1 MRLVTYNIASQ
12 PIPRLAVRVGHRVLD
27 VEAASRV
34 DGEPLPNTLRGLLK
48 EGRGAVSRVQALAK
62 AAQSSAGRYSAAM
75 HEERAIRFL
84 PPLPD
89 TATLL
94 DLRAAPAG
102 GEPSAF
108 PRKAGEFVGH
118 NGAIAAAG
126 SSGTHRFM
134 PAPVFVLGRTSS
146 DIEPDD
152 AMDRIVGM
160 TLQFDLVDESGAVL
174 TGRVLGPE
182 FVTMD
187 EMGDPEDMWISC
199 AVNGTECVRVNT
211 GALPCKLPEALA
223 RATMGATLEPGD
235 MIALGFGA
243 AEAGRA
249 VALRRG
255 DVVECT
261 IDGVMSL
268 RATIAAAP

>member
-62 AAQSSAGRYSAAM
+62 AAQSSAGRFSAAM

-84 PPLPD
+84 PPLPE

-94 DLRAAPAG
+94 DLRAASAG

-108 PRKAGEFVGH
+108 PRTAGEFVGH
-118 NGAIAAAG
+118 NGALAAAG
-126 SSGTHRFM
+126 STPRCM

-160 TLQFDLVDESGAVL
+160 TLQFDLVDESGAAL
-174 TGRVLGPE
+174 AGHVLGPE

-199 AVNGTECVRVNT
+199 TVNGTECLRVNT

-223 RATMGATLEPGD
+223 RATMGATLHPGD